1 MKYEW
6 RKKEKDIYL
15 PKEKPMLIEIPKRNY
30 LTVVGAGNPNSSA
43 FSEVVSALYSVSYGI
58 RMAPKKGMIP
68 EGYYEYTVYPLEG
81 IWSLNEQ
88 GIEQFQKTGQFD
100 KANLTFKLMI
110 CQPDFVKESFVLET
124 IARVTKNKPNAYHQA
139 LRFETLEED
148 LAVQALHL
156 GSYDTE
162 AETFQKMES
171 FCQEY
176 GLERLSPTHKEIYLS
191 DPRKVAPEKNKT
203 VLRFWVRRVE

>member
-1 MKYEW
+1 MVEQSLFF
-6 RKKEKDIYL
+6 EL
-15 PKEKPMLIEIPKRNY
+15 
-30 LTVVGAGNPNSSA
+30 
-43 FSEVVSALYSVSYGI
+43 
-58 RMAPKKGMIP
+58 
-68 EGYYEYTVYPLEG
+68 LEDG
-81 IWSLNEQ
+81 L
-88 GIEQFQKTGQFD
+88 F
-100 KANLTFKLMI
+100 
-110 CQPDFVKESFVLET
+110 
-124 IARVTKNKPNAYHQA
+124 
-139 LRFETLEED
+139 
-148 LAVQALHL
+148 VQALHL